1 MLKTAYF
8 HQLLPGSIFYYNNRK
23 YMKIEKVWK
32 VETDS
37 GDLLEKNV
45 ISIGNDVMQGKT
57 FYFVWEMMV
66 SVEDVQ
72 NLTN

>member
-1 MLKTAYF
+1 
-8 HQLLPGSIFYYNNRK
+8 
-23 YMKIEKVWK
+23 MKIEKVWK
-32 VETDS
+32 VDTDS
-37 GDLLEKNV
+37 GDILEKNV